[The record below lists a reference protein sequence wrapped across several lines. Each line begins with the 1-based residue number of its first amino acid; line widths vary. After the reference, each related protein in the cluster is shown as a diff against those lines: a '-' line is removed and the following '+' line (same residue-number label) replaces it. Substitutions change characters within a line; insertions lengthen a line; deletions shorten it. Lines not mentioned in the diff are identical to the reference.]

1 MSREE
6 TLNAAEHVLKSAGFK
21 ISERC
26 SSRPSCFCMVARRSE
41 DLAIIK
47 VPSDLGKI
55 SLKDAM
61 QMQAISSLF
70 SATPL
75 FIGTAA
81 RERPLEDDTVYSR
94 YDIYAVTLKTLDDV
108 VSRRMLPLVEAGPG
122 GYYVRLDGESI
133 RTRRMKLG
141 LSVGKLAEQLRIS
154 RRTLYG
160 YERGM
165 VKASVSAAY
174 SLEWILG
181 MPVVKPIDIFE
192 PAPLGAGFF
201 AAAKRMIVRNR
212 FLKTVMKRLILCNF
226 KVAATTRAPFDFI
239 AQPPN
244 ADVKIIGGVTRRGEK
259 SIDERAKEILS
270 ISEVVNARP
279 LFVTDG
285 KLVPEIDIPLIDS
298 EELERLHLAEDWVS
312 RF

>member
-21 ISERC
+21 ISKRC
-26 SSRPSCFCMVARRSE
+26 SSRPSCFCLVARRLE
-41 DLAIIK
+41 DLAMIK
-47 VPSDLGKI
+47 IPSDLGKI
-55 SLKDAM
+55 SLKDAL
-61 QMQAISSLF
+61 QMQAICSLF

-75 FIGTAA
+75 FVGNTA
-81 RERPLEDDTVYSR
+81 RDKTLEDDTVYSR
-94 YDIYAVTLKTLDDV
+94 YDVYAVTLKTLDDV
-108 VSRRMLPLVEAGPG
+108 VNRQMMPLVEAGPG

-133 RTRRMKLG
+133 RQRRMKLG

-174 SLEWILG
+174 NLEWILG
-181 MPVVKPIDIFE
+181 MPVVRSIDIFK

-201 AAAKRMIVRNR
+201 AAAKRIIVKNR
-212 FLKTVMKRLILCNF
+212 FLKNVLKKLILCDF
-226 KVAATTRAPFDFI
+226 KVTATTRAPFDFI

-244 ADVKIIGGVTRRGEK
+244 EDVKIIGGVTRRGEK
-259 SIDERAKEILS
+259 SLNERAEEILS
-270 ISEVVNARP
+270 ISEVVNAQP

-285 KLVPEIDIPLIDS
+285 NLVPEIDIPLIDS
-298 EELERLHLAEDWVS
+298 EELAEFHLAEDWVS